1 MVRAAPSGK
10 TNCIDI
16 ATRDAQ
22 NGRGHCPNT
31 VRCNS
36 AKLGQNCTTTADLL
50 GARDLDRLITGADGV
65 RGVTGFRV
73 HPKLEDKARLGDGVA
88 NGAQGGMAVRTR
100 AWVQSLGPI
109 EPPAEA
115 AKRKAAA
122 VQELRALRLSAKA
135 ERAAQAAAQAP
146 APAPVINNINITI
159 NNTNHN
165 HLCMDEES
173 VKRRRLGDISGFFK
187 KLS

>member
-1 MVRAAPSGK
+1 LHSK
-10 TNCIDI
+10 
-16 ATRDAQ
+16 
-22 NGRGHCPNT
+22 
-31 VRCNS
+31 
-36 AKLGQNCTTTADLL
+36 
-50 GARDLDRLITGADGV
+50 
-65 RGVTGFRV
+65 F
-73 HPKLEDKARLGDGVA
+73 EDKARLGDAVA
-88 NGAQGGMAVRTR
+88 NGAQDGMAVRTR

-115 AKRKAAA
+115 AKRKATA
-122 VQELRALRLSAKA
+122 VQERRALRLSAKA
-135 ERAAQAAAQAP
+135 ARAAQAAAQAP
-146 APAPVINNINITI
+146 APAPAPVINNNYITI

>member
-1 MVRAAPSGK
+1 M
-10 TNCIDI
+10 
-16 ATRDAQ
+16 
-22 NGRGHCPNT
+22 
-31 VRCNS
+31 
-36 AKLGQNCTTTADLL
+36 
-50 GARDLDRLITGADGV
+50 
-65 RGVTGFRV
+65 
-73 HPKLEDKARLGDGVA
+73 HPKLEDKARLGDAVDNQDGRD
-88 NGAQGGMAVRTR
+88 GMAVRTR

-122 VQELRALRLSAKA
+122 LVDLRALRLSAKA

-146 APAPVINNINITI
+146 APAPVINITI
-159 NNTNHN
+159 NNTKNITNHN